1 VTRASKDLLEGAV
14 TLLAGLVLW
23 LSTGDVE
30 VPVVTLTKVGVVLMC
45 VGGAQTAWGL
55 YGAARRHV

>member
-1 VTRASKDLLEGAV
+1 M
-14 TLLAGLVLW
+14 
-23 LSTGDVE
+23 
-30 VPVVTLTKVGVVLMC
+30 VTLTKVGVVLMC